1 MVVVIWVAALVLLV
15 AAPTLAETLTFQQ
28 GSNGYD
34 RAQDTEIRWAFET
47 NFGDTPEYDSPHSGD
62 SSSYEMY
69 STNGGR
75 RSILEVGH
83 FFQRATGFISGGGQ
97 LTHEAG
103 PTYRYSRFFIR
114 FREVFGTGPGQVP
127 ADMDIKKATLKLYNT
142 EDGGAKAATG
152 AGYHGDTINV
162 LGPGG
167 VQTRVPNLVGQPRMN
182 AGTIEIY
189 PLLTDIR
196 WGFNDGLAKKGVVT
210 ADHKRRYKENWS
222 QLCISTWSPND
233 PVGKAFD
240 CGPADVGDPDIGV
253 AMDGTIDETR
263 EAEYDS
269 SHPGVVAVFQNA
281 DPGFKEFDVT
291 GLMDF
296 ITGDGVY
303 VAAYSPPGEL
313 PTLDINY
320 GNAYR
325 SSEFGDVYDKD
336 GNLMT
341 GGSAADIA
349 TRPMLMIEF
358 GGLTIPGDVNGD
370 GLVDVADLGVVGA
383 NFGSTQAMLEDGD
396 FTGDGNVDVA
406 DLGVVGANWTAS
418 QTTGNV
424 SDLVPE
430 PATLSLLLM
439 SVLMVRRRG
448 KHNTRAPR

>member
-1 MVVVIWVAALVLLV
+1 MATQRCLKILVVMWMLAFALSP
-15 AAPTLAETLTFQQ
+15 AGPALAELVTFQQ
-28 GSNGYD
+28 GTNGYD
-34 RAQDTEIRWAFET
+34 RAQDTAIRWAYTT
-47 NFGDTPEYDSPHSGD
+47 NFGDTADLDYDHPGD
-62 SSSYEMY
+62 TSSYEMY
-69 STNGGR
+69 STNGGA
-75 RSILEVGH
+75 STVLEAGH
-83 FFQRATGFISGGGQ
+83 FFQRLTGTIAGGGTQ
-97 LTHEAG
+97 TLEAG
-103 PTYRYSRFFIR
+103 PAYRYARFFIR
-114 FREVFGTGPGQVP
+114 FRDVFGTSPSQVP
-127 ADMDIKKATLKLYNT
+127 PEAEITSATLKLYNT
-142 EDGGAKAATG
+142 EDLGAVKAAGGAAFGPTVLHPSG
-152 AGYHGDTINV
+152 GTIAN
-162 LGPGG
+162 P
-167 VQTRVPNLVGQPRMN
+167 QGQPKMN

-196 WGFNDGLAKKGVVT
+196 WGFNDGVAKKGVVT

-222 QLCISTWSPND
+222 QLCISWLDND

-269 SHPGVVAVFQNA
+269 SHPGAIAVFQNA

-336 GNLMT
+336 GNLLI
-341 GGSAADIA
+341 GGSAEDVA
-349 TRPMLMIEF
+349 TRPMLVIEF
-358 GGLTIPGDVNGD
+358 GGLAIPGDANGD

-396 FTGDGNVDVA
+396 FTGDGSVDVA
-406 DLGVVGANWTAS
+406 DLGVVGANWTAAQS
-418 QTTGNV
+418 TGNA
-424 SDLVPE
+424 SALVPE
-430 PATLSLLLM
+430 PATLSLLAM
-439 SVLMVRRRG
+439 SLLVVGHRW
-448 KHNTRAPR
+448 RA

>member
-1 MVVVIWVAALVLLV
+1 MMMSTQRCSKVLVVMWMFVVALSP
-15 AAPTLAETLTFQQ
+15 AAPTLAEIVTFQQ
-28 GSNGYD
+28 GVNGYD

-83 FFQRATGFISGGGQ
+83 FFQRAIGFISGGGQ
-97 LTHEAG
+97 LTQEAG

-114 FREVFGTGPGQVP
+114 FREVFGTGSGQVP
-127 ADMDIKKATLKLYNT
+127 TDMDIKKATLKLYNT
-142 EDGGAKAATG
+142 KDGGAKAATG
-152 AGYHGDTINV
+152 AGYLGDTINV

-167 VQTRVPNLVGQPRMN
+167 VQTREPNLVGQPRMN

-196 WGFNDGLAKKGVVT
+196 WGFNDGIAKKGVVT
-210 ADHKRRYKENWS
+210 ADHKRRHKEDWS
-222 QLCISTWSPND
+222 QNCHGNPRTPND
-233 PVGKAFD
+233 PIAMAFN
-240 CGPADVGDPDIGV
+240 CGPSDVGDPDIEEG
-253 AMDGTIDETR
+253 R
-263 EAEYDS
+263 EAEIDS
-269 SHPGVVAVFQNA
+269 NHPGAVAVFQNA

-341 GGSAADIA
+341 GGSAVDIA
-349 TRPMLMIEF
+349 TRPMLVIEL
-358 GGLTIPGDVNGD
+358 GGLTIPGDANGD
-370 GLVDVADLGVVGA
+370 GVVDVADLGVVGA
-383 NFGSTQAMLEDGD
+383 NFGSTNATLENGD

-406 DLGVVGANWTAS
+406 DLGILGANWSAS
-418 QTTGNV
+418 QSTGNA
-424 SDLVPE
+424 SALVPE
-430 PATLSLLLM
+430 PTTLSLLAM
-439 SVLMVRRRG
+439 SVLMVGRRR
-448 KHNTRAPR
+448 R